1 MKKVVENIGVPL
13 ISVLMAITLGSL
25 ILVLSGLSPLILFQ
39 DLIVSSIGDANR
51 WLMITSMLIF
61 SGLAIGFSYRGG
73 LFNIGAEGQFIV
85 ASLCASFFATT
96 TTLPNAFVPIV
107 SVIIGFIAGSIWAFL
122 PGLLKALY
130 GISEVVITIMLNWIA
145 MYLFDYIV
153 ILSYHQSTNDQAT
166 PVISPAKLMTV
177 NIGGTDWNYGIILAL
192 IFALGYWFVL
202 NKTTFGFEV
211 KAIGHSKEISEY
223 TGISATKRIIQTMMI
238 SGGLAGIS
246 GSIYALSYESITTV
260 SGNFANYGFDGIAVA
275 LLGGL
280 NAIGTVFAGLLMAA
294 LRNAKPQLSI
304 HRVPSEISDII
315 IALIIIFSI
324 VGPILYKKL
333 VKRGA

>member
-1 MKKVVENIGVPL
+1 MKIVEKIIVPM
-13 ISVLMAITLGSL
+13 ISVIVAILLGSL
-25 ILVLSGLSPLILFQ
+25 ILVISGLSPIILIQ
-39 DLIVSSIGDANR
+39 DIIPSSIIEVNR
-51 WLMITSMLIF
+51 WLMITSMLVF

-85 ASLCASFFATT
+85 ASLAASIFATT
-96 TTLPNAFVPIV
+96 TSLPDIVIPIFAV
-107 SVIIGFIAGSIWAFL
+107 LVGFIAGSLWAFI
-122 PGLLKALY
+122 PGLLKALF
-130 GISEVVITIMLNWIA
+130 GISEVVITIMLNWMA

-153 ILSYHQSTNDQAT
+153 ILMYHQGTNDQAT
-166 PVISPAKLMTV
+166 PVISPAKLMTL
-177 NIGGTDWNYGIILAL
+177 NINGFDWNYGIIIAMLAAV
-192 IFALGYWFVL
+192 IYWVIL

-211 KAIGHSKEISEY
+211 KAIGHSAAISEY
-223 TGISATKRIIQTMMI
+223 TGISAKKRIIQTMMI

-246 GSIYALSYESITTV
+246 GSIYALSYESITTI

-280 NAIGTVFAGLLMAA
+280 NAFGTVVSAMLMAA
-294 LRNAKPQLSI
+294 LRNAKPELSI

-324 VGPILYKKL
+324 VGPIAYKKL
-333 VKRGA
+333 AKRGA